1 MALTQQDIAQLKTMF
16 EIMLEVKLEAK
27 LEEKFNEKL
36 GSIPS
41 KEEFYNSMDQ
51 IMTELKTIQQE
62 QLINTHR
69 INNHDTKFQ
78 EIDQILAAN

>member
-1 MALTQQDIAQLKTMF
+1 MALTQKDTAQLKTMF

-36 GSIPS
+36 GLIPTR
-41 KEEFYNSMDQ
+41 EEFYKSMDE

-62 QLINTHR
+62 QLMNTHR
-69 INNHDTKFQ
+69 INNHDVKFQ
-78 EIDQILAAN
+78 EIDQILLIN